1 MGRSSREVAW
11 IREWIRST
19 VALPGKPASN
29 WSANSLLGSL
39 SLGDMSLLA
48 PHLLPWFGEPGAVLY
63 APGHPV
69 GTVYFPCGPSLV
81 SYQVMLDDGRGVETA
96 LVGREGAVGGIVS
109 HGRLPAYAHA
119 LVQFPG
125 LFYRMGTRQ
134 LEEAKLGSPTLRLQF
149 ARYADC
155 MLAQVFQ
162 SVACN
167 AAHTIEQRAA
177 KWLIAAM
184 ERTGDDDVPLT
195 QEQLA
200 SMLGVG
206 RSYISRVVQ
215 NMRLRGILETRR
227 GAVRV
232 HDISELHRLSCRC
245 NETVRRHF
253 DDVLKGVYP
262 SEDGGTSTRGAGG
275 SRPGPALPD

>member
-1 MGRSSREVAW
+1 M
-11 IREWIRST
+11 
-19 VALPGKPASN
+19 ALPGKSAPN

-39 SLGDMSLLA
+39 SLEDMSLLA
-48 PHLLPWFGEPGAVLY
+48 PHLLPWYGEPADVLY
-63 APGHPV
+63 APGDNV

-81 SYQVMLDDGRGVETA
+81 SYRVMLDDGRGVETA

-109 HGRLPAYAHA
+109 HGRLPAFAHA

-125 LFYRMGTRQ
+125 LFYRMRTGQ
-134 LEEAKLGSPTLRLQF
+134 LEQAKISSPTLRLQF

-155 MLAQVFQ
+155 MVAQVFQ

-177 KWLIAAM
+177 KWLIAALD
-184 ERTGDDDVPLT
+184 RTGDGDVPLT

-215 NMRLRGILETRR
+215 NMRLRGVLETRR
-227 GAVRV
+227 GTVKV
-232 HDISELHRLSCRC
+232 HDMAELQRMSCRC
-245 NETVRRHF
+245 NDTVRRHF
-253 DDVLKGVYP
+253 GEVLKGVYP
-262 SEDGGTSTRGAGG
+262 SDDDSVRTGKAQPPPGTDTTS
-275 SRPGPALPD
+275 